1 MSIHSQWL
9 FVKKE
14 YGKHHC
20 AFGMQW
26 VCVKSLQSCPTLC
39 EPMDCS
45 PPGSSVHGIL
55 QTRILE
61 RVAMSSSRGSFD
73 PWIEPMSLTS
83 PELVDVFF
91 LLPAPP
97 GKPWSAIIFCK
108 FRLLNKNYFYTW
120 KIEKSSRFIQ
130 RAVVKVTDITKKEL
144 SHPSE
149 R

>member
-61 RVAMSSSRGSFD
+61 RVAMSSSRGSS
-73 PWIEPMSLTS
+73 WPMNWAHVSDISWTGGW
-83 PELVDVFF
+83 VF

-120 KIEKSSRFIQ
+120 KIEKYSRFIQ
-130 RAVVKVTDITKKEL
+130 RAVVKVTDITKKEP